1 MIINQIALLVNDTIN
16 TLYLNGLHFYQ
27 IIIGLFIF
35 NIIIYLICKFV
46 VEMGKVRF
54 Y

>member
-1 MIINQIALLVNDTIN
+1 MIINQVALLVNDTIR

-27 IIIGLFIF
+27 IIIGMFIF
-35 NIIIYLICKFV
+35 NIIIYIICKFII
-46 VEMGKVRF
+46 ESGKVRF